1 MKCYFRSFDV
11 GPGDC
16 NVIRL
21 VKDSGEQFVIMVDC
35 GNYTTDVKKYVKNTL
50 HNRIDLLIATH
61 IDGDHIQGLTQMLQ
75 KHRGL
80 TIGKIWYNAYRRTN
94 KKSKV
99 TLTEQQ
105 KRIIEQ
111 IKESYPVEFDAINY
125 REVSAKQGKTLA
137 EVILKNE
144 NYNRVWKK
152 EAITNTSKDF
162 AIPGGWGKIVFFGP
176 QPAALK
182 EIEKRFK
189 EKFDTYFMQKWN
201 DSIERGEELQELLIR
216 LADGYQNIF
225 EPKPVSASYALE
237 YDAAFV
243 RKQAN
248 TENEDHSK
256 TNYSSIAFMLEVGEH
271 KIAML
276 ADAYADTIVA
286 AIDAKYSGLPKPI
299 ECDAIKVPHHGS
311 DGNNSWLLYSRI
323 NSHRYFIPGG
333 RSDEYPTWGTL
344 GRIADSNKDGQEK
357 QVVFSFESDN
367 AQKMYGM
374 KEKEKGNLCIK
385 TIISQDEYELFE

>member
-11 GPGDC
+11 GAGDC

-21 VKDSGEQFVIMVDC
+21 VKDSGEQYTIMVDC
-35 GNYTTDVKKYVKNTL
+35 GNYTPSVKEYLRDTLKN
-50 HNRIDLLIATH
+50 HIDLLIATH

-75 KHRGL
+75 KHKGL
-80 TIGKIWYNAYRRTN
+80 TIGKIWYNAYRRTS
-94 KKSKV
+94 KKTKV

-144 NYNRVWKK
+144 DFNRVWKK
-152 EAITNTSKDF
+152 EAITNTTKDYV
-162 AIPGGWGKIVFFGP
+162 IPGGWGKIVFLGP
-176 QPAALK
+176 QPDALK
-182 EIEKRFK
+182 EIENRFK
-189 EKFDTYFMQKWN
+189 EKFDMYFMQEWN

-216 LADGYQNIF
+216 LADAYQDKF
-225 EPKPVSASYALE
+225 EPKPANATYASE
-237 YDAAFV
+237 YDAAFI

-248 TENEDHSK
+248 SEDEDYSK
-256 TNYSSIAFMLEVGEH
+256 TNYSSIAFMLEVGDH

-276 ADAYADTIVA
+276 ADAYANTIVE
-286 AIDAKYSGLPKPI
+286 AIDAKYSGIFKPI
-299 ECDAIKVPHHGS
+299 GCEAIKVPHHGS
-311 DGNNSWLLYSRI
+311 NGNNSWLLYSRI

-333 RSDEYPTWGTL
+333 RGDEYPTWGTL
-344 GRIADSNKDGQEK
+344 GRIADSNRDGQDK
-357 QVVFSFESDN
+357 QVVYSFASDN
-367 AQKMYGM
+367 ALKMCEM
-374 KEKEKGNLCIK
+374 KDKEKRKLGIE

>member
-21 VKDSGEQFVIMVDC
+21 VNDSGGQYTIMVDC
-35 GNYTTDVKKYVKNTL
+35 GNYTADVKKYVQYTL

-75 KHRGL
+75 KHKGL
-80 TIGKIWYNAYRRTN
+80 IIGKIWYNAYRRAN
-94 KKSKV
+94 KKTKV

-105 KRIIEQ
+105 KKIIEQ

-137 EVILKNE
+137 EVILNNE
-144 NYNRVWKK
+144 DYNQVWKK
-152 EAITNTSKDF
+152 EAIINTTKDYV
-162 AIPGGWGKIVFFGP
+162 IPGGWGKIVFLGP
-176 QPAALK
+176 QPDALK

-189 EKFDTYFMQKWN
+189 EEFDTYFMQEWN

-216 LADGYQNIF
+216 LADAYQDKF
-225 EPKPVSASYALE
+225 GPKPVNATYASE

-248 TENEDHSK
+248 VENEDHSK
-256 TNYSSIAFMLEVGEH
+256 TNYSSIAFMLEVGDH

-276 ADAYADTIVA
+276 ADAYANTIVE
-286 AIDAKYSGLPKPI
+286 AIDAKYSGLSKPI

-333 RSDEYPTWGTL
+333 RGDEYPTWGTL
-344 GRIADSNKDGQEK
+344 GRIADRNKDGQDK
-357 QVVFSFESDN
+357 HVVFSFASDN
-367 AQKMYGM
+367 AQKICSM
-374 KEKEKGNLCIK
+374 KDTEKRNLGIK